1 MADVVFTPWPRAG
14 DGQGFVQEVADWNA
28 AIARG
33 DLHHRTK
40 ALLDVCHGDPGQPLA
55 HIRNG
60 ATIYVEGHGASGDH
74 EVVADHH
81 GAAPLKY
88 GDVCDRMIAAG
99 LKRSWVGTVKFLIC
113 DSAVPKLGK
122 QSFAAKASQYFRL
135 RKGYLLISFVGYL
148 GAVDG
153 VPDFYNGSKHAHRYV
168 TMFGREV
175 KTKYAQI
182 RF

>member
-1 MADVVFTPWPRAG
+1 MTDIVYTPWPRAG

-28 AIARG
+28 SIGRG
-33 DLHHRTK
+33 EVHRRTK
-40 ALLDVCHGDPGQPLA
+40 ALLDVCYGDPGQPLA
-55 HIRNG
+55 NVKRG
-60 ATIYVEGHGASGDH
+60 ASIYVEGHGASGDH

-81 GAAPLKY
+81 GSAPLKY
-88 GDVCDRMIAAG
+88 NEVCDRLIGSG
-99 LKRSWVGTVKFLIC
+99 LQRSWLGTIKFLIC
-113 DSAVPKLGK
+113 DSAVPKIGK

-148 GAVDG
+148 GPVDG
-153 VPDFYNGSKHAHRYV
+153 VPNFDNGSKHAHRWV

-175 KTKYAQI
+175 KSKYAEI